1 MDRYLIYSVLVLL
14 GFLLWITLVLV
25 MRKHSKDKRSIA
37 AYLLIGPLHT
47 YLQKRNYS
55 FTKREIIGWGCVFIF
70 MLLAPWITWLLE
82 S

>member
-1 MDRYLIYSVLVLL
+1 MYRYLLYSLLVLL

-25 MRKHSKDKRSIA
+25 MRRHGKDKRNIA

-47 YLQKRNYS
+47 YLHKRNYS
-55 FTKREIIGWGCVFIF
+55 FTKREIIGWGCVFVL

-82 S
+82 